1 MPLAAKKENENEPED
16 VTSQEKF
23 LGEIPTEMKVTSQKF
38 VTLRDD
44 NRYFMLRY
52 NEQGQARLRRQVPHS
67 DISDKINQEAS
78 NHGLGDV
85 SKKPHFT
92 HTTQKGELIFV
103 HLLSKPGHRYETIE
117 VQRGVYILVVG
128 IEAVANR
135 ENYQIAIAGDYLAVK
150 KKTEGRIFV
159 QKFDL
164 ENNDY
169 ERK

>member
-1 MPLAAKKENENEPED
+1 M
-16 VTSQEKF
+16 
-23 LGEIPTEMKVTSQKF
+23 
-38 VTLRDD
+38 TLRDA

-52 NEQGQARLRRQVPHS
+52 NEQGQARLRRLVPHS
-67 DISDKINQEAS
+67 DISDKIQQES
-78 NHGLGDV
+78 KSRSLGDV
-85 SKKPHFT
+85 SKKPHLT

-117 VQRGVYILVVG
+117 VQRGVYILAVG
-128 IEAVANR
+128 IEADIKR
-135 ENYQIAIAGDYLAVK
+135 DNYQIAIAGDYLAVK